1 MFKFA
6 HKLTS
11 LAIYTTLNIGLS
23 LGISAIAS
31 VFSPVI
37 DPVFA
42 EDSSLAIVTR
52 RGHLRVGMDASL
64 GGPYMFW
71 NGKTQFYDG
80 FEMEIIQEIAT
91 RLNIEPRPIN
101 IPWTTQPENLASR
114 QVDLLL
120 SAREEGALET
130 GDTKGKFIEST
141 AYYRSS
147 QRLLIRSDGTQIK
160 SLRDMIGKR
169 VGVVANSGGAAIA
182 ETYNKNRGNA
192 IRLFSSR
199 DLDRMVIQL
208 RDRQLDAMILDEPIA
223 VWQMR
228 NNPNF
233 IIVGEPLI
241 PIRLVAMIN
250 KDDLSLKKAVDQ
262 ALADMRQN
270 GKLEQI
276 LKRWNLWESQKTL
289 KSNSKSTKELL
300 AMVSAIITPYSV
312 YH

>member
-1 MFKFA
+1 MLKYIQKF
-6 HKLTS
+6 TC
-11 LAIYTTLNIGLS
+11 LAIYAGVS
-23 LGISAIAS
+23 LGVVSNIAL
-31 VFSPVI
+31 FSNPA
-37 DPVFA
+37 PAFA
-42 EDSSLAIVTR
+42 EDSSLGIVMR
-52 RGHLRVGMDASL
+52 RGHLRVGIDAAI

-71 NGKTQFYDG
+71 NTKTQFYDG
-80 FEMEIIQEIAT
+80 FELEIIQEIAA

-101 IPWTTQPENLASR
+101 IPWTTQPENLSSR

-130 GDTKGKFIEST
+130 GDTKGKFIET
-141 AYYRSS
+141 NPYYRSA
-147 QRLLIRSDGTQIK
+147 QRLLIRADGTQIK

-199 DLDRMVIQL
+199 DLDRMIIQL
-208 RDRQLDAMILDEPIA
+208 RDRQLDAMILDEPVA
-223 VWQMR
+223 VWQVR

-241 PIRLVAMIN
+241 PIRLVAIVN
-250 KDDLSLKKAVDQ
+250 KDDVSLKKAIDK
-262 ALADMRQN
+262 ALTEMIQD

-289 KSNSKSTKELL
+289 KSTKDLPASVL
-300 AMVSAIITPYSV
+300 AIITPYSV
-312 YH
+312 YR

>member
-6 HKLTS
+6 HKLAG
-11 LAIYTTLNIGLS
+11 LAIYTGLC
-23 LGISAIAS
+23 LGFAS
-31 VFSPVI
+31 TITPITS
-37 DPVFA
+37 PVFA
-42 EDSSLAIVTR
+42 EDSSLGIVMR
-52 RGHLRVGMDASL
+52 RGHLRVGIDAAI

-71 NGKTQFYDG
+71 NAKTQFYDG
-80 FEMEIIQEIAT
+80 FELEIIQEIAA

-101 IPWTTQPENLASR
+101 IPWTNQPENLASR
-114 QVDLLL
+114 QVDILL

-130 GDTKGKFIEST
+130 GDTKGKFIET
-141 AYYRSS
+141 VPYYRNT

-169 VGVVANSGGAAIA
+169 VGVVANSGGAEIA

-208 RDRQLDAMILDEPIA
+208 RDRQLDAMILDEPVA
-223 VWQMR
+223 VWQVR

-241 PIRLVAMIN
+241 PIRLVAIVN
-250 KDDLSLKKAVDQ
+250 KDDVSLKKAIDK
-262 ALADMRQN
+262 ALTEMRQE

-289 KSNSKSTKELL
+289 KSTKVLPVTVL
-300 AMVSAIITPYSV
+300 AIITPYSV
-312 YH
+312 YQ

>member
-6 HKLTS
+6 HKFTR
-11 LAIYTTLNIGLS
+11 LAIYTSLSISLS
-23 LGISAIAS
+23 LDVSAIAPVIS
-31 VFSPVI
+31 PIFSPVI
-37 DPVFA
+37 APIFA

-80 FEMEIIQEIAT
+80 FEMEIIQEIAA

-101 IPWTTQPENLASR
+101 IPWTTQPENLTSR
-114 QVDLLL
+114 QVDMLL

-223 VWQMR
+223 VWQVR

-262 ALADMRQN
+262 ALTDMRQD

-289 KSNSKSTKELL
+289 K
-300 AMVSAIITPYSV
+300 
-312 YH
+312 